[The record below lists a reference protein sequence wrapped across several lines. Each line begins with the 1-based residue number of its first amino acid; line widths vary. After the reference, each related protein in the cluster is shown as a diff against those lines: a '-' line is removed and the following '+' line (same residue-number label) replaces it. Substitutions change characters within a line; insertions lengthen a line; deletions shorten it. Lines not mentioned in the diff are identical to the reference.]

1 MLIGTSIGKH
11 LGHPDVLIL
20 VSGDRAVLGNELLEC
35 SPPICDNG
43 LLNRYLGGGLRQPCR
58 NGQPSCR
65 GGNPHG
71 AVEFLG

>member
-1 MLIGTSIGKH
+1 MLTGTSIGKH
-11 LGHPDVLIL
+11 PSYPGVLIL
-20 VSGDRAVLGNELLEC
+20 VSADRAVLSYELLER

-58 NGQPSCR
+58 NRQPGRR
-65 GGNPHG
+65 GGNPHS